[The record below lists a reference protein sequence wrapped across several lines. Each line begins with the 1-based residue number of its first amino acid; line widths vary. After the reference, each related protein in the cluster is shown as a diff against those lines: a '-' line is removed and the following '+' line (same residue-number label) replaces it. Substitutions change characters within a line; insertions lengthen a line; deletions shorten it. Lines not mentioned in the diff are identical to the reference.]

1 MSETRLFIGRIP
13 PQATREDLEDF
24 FKGYGRILDCKVM
37 NGFGFIELED
47 ARDARDIVNDFP
59 GKEFMG
65 SQIVVEPARGER
77 RRRENFRE
85 TAASKYPRPRRTG
98 YRLIVENLSEEVSWQ
113 DLKDVMRQAGE
124 PTFTDA
130 HRQNPGFGVVEFST
144 EDDMRSALTNL
155 NGEEIKGAAIA
166 LREDPN
172 APNEPLPEGPG
183 FRSRSPPPRRR
194 YPTDNRRGFARRD
207 TYRPARDDDRRYI
220 PRRGSRDS
228 RDSFRRGGRDDY
240 RRGPRRD
247 DYRRPRADE
256 YRPGRDDSYRP
267 ERDDS
272 YRPER
277 DDSYRRRDDYP
288 TRDEE
293 YGRDAYERSP
303 SPRRERSRSPR
314 YADEYNSYPPPP
326 ASEMQ
331 QSNNPPSYP
340 EESANPVSAGNGE
353 GQVAAEW

>member
-13 PQATREDLEDF
+13 PQAVREDVEDF
-24 FKGYGRILDCKVM
+24 FKGYGQILDCKVM

-47 ARDARDIVNDFP
+47 ARDARDIVNDFQ

-77 RRRENFRE
+77 KRRENFRE
-85 TAASKYPRPRRTG
+85 PAAAKYPRPRRTG

-130 HRQNPGFGVVEFST
+130 HRQNPGSGVVEFST
-144 EDDMRSALTNL
+144 EDDMRNALTNL
-155 NGEEIKGAAIA
+155 NGEEIKGTAIA

-194 YPTDNRRGFARRD
+194 FPMDNRRGGFARRD

-220 PRRGSRDS
+220 PRGGGRD
-228 RDSFRRGGRDDY
+228 FRRGGREDYRGRDDF

-256 YRPGRDDSYRP
+256 YRPRRDDS
-267 ERDDS
+267 S
-272 YRPER
+272 YRP
-277 DDSYRRRDDYP
+277 RRDDYP
-288 TRDEE
+288 ARDEE

-314 YADEYNSYPPPP
+314 YADDYNSYPPAPT
-326 ASEMQ
+326 SEMQ
-331 QSNNPPSYP
+331 QSNDAPSYP
-340 EESANPVSAGNGE
+340 GESANSVPAEAGE